1 MKALEIF
8 WEIVALFGY
17 ATISTIVGLFW
28 TLGARIENTSA
39 LEILCL
45 QLAMSIEMCFKTL
58 CENFESP

>member
-17 ATISTIVGLFW
+17 AMISTIVGLFW